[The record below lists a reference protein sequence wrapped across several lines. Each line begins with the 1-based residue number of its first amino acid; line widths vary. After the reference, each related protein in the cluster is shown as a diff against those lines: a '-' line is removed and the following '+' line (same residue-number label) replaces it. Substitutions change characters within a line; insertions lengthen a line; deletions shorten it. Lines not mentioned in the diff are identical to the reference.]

1 MANLIDLR
9 AERAMR
15 QSDLEAAHRLAAQSR
30 EVNGP
35 DHPINADYYAWITN
49 RTEALDA
56 ATAALAAAEAVQE
69 DAQDAD
75 PTDRHW
81 FGTERYLEA

>member
-35 DHPINADYYAWITN
+35 DHPINADYDAWITN

-56 ATAALAAAEAVQE
+56 ATAALAAAAV
-69 DAQDAD
+69 AVLL
-75 PTDRHW
+75 DRTWTARRAHAPI
-81 FGTERYLEA
+81 T